1 MLNFFNRIISQALL
15 TSSLLLT
22 PLLLF
27 TISACSER
35 ENLAETPFIL
45 DEDSANSFLTYL
57 NPQQQFSYDQYQ
69 LLILPQKNSSDRT
82 DVSYQVSLLY
92 PEIYSANKQ
101 LLEEERDELFTP
113 QWNETVGIDWQSH
126 NETLIELDLTEGREV
141 DVQVDCP
148 ETCQLYVLKS
158 GYLYQTYTSAEL
170 DGSNAINVS
179 LNTKLTSSLEY
190 AQAYYKV
197 VDPNDERTTL
207 SAWKTK
213 NGFDQGF
220 DVHVIFRDSKDLG
233 YGRDMY
239 GRKNADG
246 SLAFYVNNFCLL
258 YTSPSPRDS

>member
-69 LLILPQKNSSDRT
+69 LLILPQQNSSDRT
-82 DVSYQVSLLY
+82 DYSYQVSLLY

-101 LLEEERDELFTP
+101 LVEEERQELFTP
-113 QWNETVGIDWQSH
+113 QWSEAASTDWQSH

-141 DVQVDCP
+141 DVQIDCP
-148 ETCQLYVLKS
+148 EACQLYILKS
-158 GYLYQTYTSAEL
+158 GYLYQTYSSTEL
-170 DGSNAINVS
+170 NANNEISVNLNSN
-179 LNTKLTSSLEY
+179 LTSSLEY
-190 AQAYYKV
+190 AQAYYKA
-197 VDPNDERTTL
+197 VDPE
-207 SAWKTK
+207 
-213 NGFDQGF
+213 NGG
-220 DVHVIFRDSKDLG
+220 VIIK
-233 YGRDMY
+233 
-239 GRKNADG
+239 RK
-246 SLAFYVNNFCLL
+246 
-258 YTSPSPRDS
+258 